1 MKILTTTTFGRPVSF
16 NCALISRVEEY
27 ISDNQKTYIYNGNE
41 MIGTIVDMPYL
52 EVVGFLK
59 AIE

>member
-1 MKILTTTTFGRPVSF
+1 MKVLTTTTFDRPISF
-16 NCALISRVEEY
+16 NCDNISRVEEY
-27 ISDNQKTYIYNGNE
+27 SNDNKKTMIYGGNE

-59 AIE
+59 SID

>member
-16 NCALISRVEEY
+16 NCALISRVEEHV
-27 ISDNQKTYIYNGNE
+27 SENQKTWIYTGNE
-41 MIGTIVDMPYL
+41 MLGIIIDMSYL